1 MANTVSSAA
10 TTSVPE
16 CAASAIR
23 PSEPVIRPVTS
34 FRATRNSAATTLRR
48 AVRCC
53 AYDAGEG
60 PAATAGRVRRM
71 VPERWRAV
79 DEYLDGVL
87 RPADPGLDAALAAG
101 AGAGLPA
108 HDVAPNQGAL
118 LALLARIAGARRV
131 LEIGTLGGY
140 STIWLARAASTVVTI
155 EADAD
160 YAAVARAKL
169 DGAFD
174 LVFIDAD
181 KQHHD
186 EYLRWALRLARTGTV
201 IVADNVVRDG
211 AIVDAASDD
220 PRVQGVRRFFEL
232 VAAEPRLEATA
243 LQTVGAKGW
252 DGFALLRVGD

>member
-1 MANTVSSAA
+1 
-10 TTSVPE
+10 
-16 CAASAIR
+16 
-23 PSEPVIRPVTS
+23 
-34 FRATRNSAATTLRR
+34 
-48 AVRCC
+48 
-53 AYDAGEG
+53 
-60 PAATAGRVRRM
+60 M

-79 DEYLDGVL
+79 DEYLDAVL
-87 RPADPGLDAALAAG
+87 RPEDAALNAALAAS
-101 AGAGLPA
+101 AAAGLPA

-118 LALLARIAGARRV
+118 LGLLAQIAGARRV

-140 STIWLARAASTVVTI
+140 SAIWLARAARAVVTI

-160 YAAVARAKL
+160 YAAVARTNLDRAGVGERVDVLVGQALDVLPEL
-169 DGAFD
+169 DGPFD

-211 AIVDAASDD
+211 AIADPGSDD

-232 VAAEPRLEATA
+232 AGAEPRLEATA
-243 LQTVGAKGW
+243 LQTVGVKGW
-252 DGFALLRVGD
+252 DGFALLRVGE